1 MFKLQKCWYK
11 FKDFYSFRG
20 LILFC
25 VMVFMYLKYVLP
37 YNMYH
42 LDVLDRHYFGILN
55 EMEPPVIK
63 TTKEIKYFKSKGL
76 PFWTPEDV
84 NEQKAKDE

>member
-42 LDVLDRHYFGILN
+42 LDVLDRHYIGWFN
-55 EMEPPVIK
+55 EMEPPQIK
-63 TTKEIKYFKSKGL
+63 TTAETNYYDRKGL
-76 PFWTPEDV
+76 PYVTP
-84 NEQKAKDE
+84 